1 MQDDE
6 LRLFRLGIPQT
17 FFSSFIKRTSLKFAF
32 LLLIRLFFVCLVLEA
47 DLLTYNYQY
56 RCTLGSHWA
65 KKKRKLLISPQA
77 DEGQKNSSICRK
89 RIVSTTDKNDE
100 SQTAMKQ
107 ANGLVAATTRNLTS
121 NRRVRSL
128 GAYIP
133 LTLPSEDRHQSHSP
147 EDGLNTRPQKAQSD
161 AHTFSLSS
169 AETRHPPASPSAEAR
184 TLISHSEPA
193 QYIPS
198 LARISFREHNALG
211 SCDINRQDLSASLL
225 RPRSRQKQQ
234 SLARSIHQARH
245 M

>member
-1 MQDDE
+1 MFG
-6 LRLFRLGIPQT
+6 FRSRSSYLQLSVSLHSRISLGQ
-17 FFSSFIKRTSLKFAF
+17 
-32 LLLIRLFFVCLVLEA
+32 
-47 DLLTYNYQY
+47 
-56 RCTLGSHWA
+56 
-65 KKKRKLLISPQA
+65 KKRKLLISPQA
-77 DEGQKNSSICRK
+77 DEGQRNSSICRK

-100 SQTAMKQ
+100 SQTATKQ

-147 EDGLNTRPQKAQSD
+147 EDGLNTSPQKAQSD

-169 AETRHPPASPSAEAR
+169 AETRHPSASPSAEAR

-198 LARISFREHNALG
+198 LARISFREHNAPE
-211 SCDINRQDLSASLL
+211 SCDINRQDLSASF
-225 RPRSRQKQQ
+225 RNDFGSQEATPASNAISVANRFYS
-234 SLARSIHQARH
+234 
-245 M
+245 